1 MPIFESPD
9 KGETVYV
16 REEGSIDRV
25 LISQTPKSRET
36 YKEIQELKLWGNIH
50 HAAKTNAALQEAL
63 DRVKVTYYLTK
74 DHGNRKT

>member
-1 MPIFESPD
+1 
-9 KGETVYV
+9 
-16 REEGSIDRV
+16 

-50 HAAKTNAALQEAL
+50 RAAKTNTALQEAL

>member
-1 MPIFESPD
+1 MPIFERPD

-16 REEGSIDRV
+16 REEDSIDRV

-50 HAAKTNAALQEAL
+50 HAAKTNTALQEAL